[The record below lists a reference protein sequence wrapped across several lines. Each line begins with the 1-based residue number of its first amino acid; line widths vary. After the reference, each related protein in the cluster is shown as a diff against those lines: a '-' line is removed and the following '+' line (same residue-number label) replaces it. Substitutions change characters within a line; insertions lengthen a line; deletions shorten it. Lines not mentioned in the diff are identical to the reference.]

1 MRKKAS
7 AQIKYDEARCVRCGL
22 CATESEAGGVRL
34 VDGRLV
40 INELRAEDWAL
51 LASICP
57 TGALEAEVE
66 Q

>member
-34 VDGRLV
+34 AEGRLV
-40 INELRAEDWAL
+40 IDGLRAEDWAQ

-57 TGALEAEVE
+57 TGALEVKEE
-66 Q
+66 